1 MAKNLKIELEILK
14 QQLEDKNR
22 KVVDLELELMQI
34 KNSLAERKEEK
45 EEKEEKEDES
55 TTTKTR
61 LPNEDSRKDVIISQ
75 DG

>member
-45 EEKEEKEDES
+45 EDES
-55 TTTKTR
+55 TTTKSR

>member
-34 KNSLAERKEEK
+34 KNSFLERKEEK
-45 EEKEEKEDES
+45 EDE
-55 TTTKTR
+55 
-61 LPNEDSRKDVIISQ
+61 
-75 DG
+75 